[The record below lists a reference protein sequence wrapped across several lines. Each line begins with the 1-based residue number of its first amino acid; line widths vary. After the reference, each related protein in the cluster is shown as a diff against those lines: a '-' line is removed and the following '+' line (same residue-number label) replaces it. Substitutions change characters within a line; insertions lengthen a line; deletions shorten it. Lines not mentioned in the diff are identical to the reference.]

1 MKTIK
6 KEETMKEKKEKK
18 LNLNKITIQDLDF
31 VLDRVEQNEV
41 RGGSGGETAPGTTKI
56 PVIC

>member
-1 MKTIK
+1 
-6 KEETMKEKKEKK
+6 MKEKKEKK

-56 PVIC
+56 PVLC